1 MNDRRV
7 TIVHL
12 TGGASREQTPADAIA
27 FAVAGVMRAHGC
39 ACDECNELRSVMREH
54 GYIVREKGQKK

>member
-1 MNDRRV
+1 MR
-7 TIVHL
+7 IVH
-12 TGGASREQTPADAIA
+12 TVGAPPRQETPADAIA

-39 ACDECNELRSVMREH
+39 ACSECTELRSVMREH